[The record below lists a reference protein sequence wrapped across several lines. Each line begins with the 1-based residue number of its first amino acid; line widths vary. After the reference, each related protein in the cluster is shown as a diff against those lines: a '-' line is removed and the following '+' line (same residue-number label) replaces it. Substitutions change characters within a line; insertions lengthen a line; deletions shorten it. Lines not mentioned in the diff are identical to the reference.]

1 MLCTASVLIQG
12 KLKCFIASIKDIT
25 VLGAMG
31 QQANTSRFTF
41 LWQYLCVKIKASP
54 LLEAT
59 FSEMPLLVTLFLKNE
74 LQTKPVSAPTAF
86 P

>member
-12 KLKCFIASIKDIT
+12 KLKCSMASIKDIT

-31 QQANTSRFTF
+31 QQANTSRITF
-41 LWQYLCVKIKASP
+41 LWQYLCVKIKAFP
-54 LLEAT
+54 LLEAI
-59 FSEMPLLVTLFLKNE
+59 FSEMPLLVTLFLKDE
-74 LQTKPVSAPTAF
+74 LQTETVSPPTVF